1 MPRYRIKAYPESSRL
16 VALTFNAATAT
27 STTAQQSTT
36 LTVGGGVGQLPPGRW
51 RFAVVAENAN
61 SQVRCWAWSS
71 GVWMGWLEWD
81 WAEWAKTLATAT
93 DPL

>member
-1 MPRYRIKAYPESSRL
+1 MLRYRIKAYPESSRL

-61 SQVRCWAWSS
+61 SQVR
-71 GVWMGWLEWD
+71 
-81 WAEWAKTLATAT
+81 
-93 DPL
+93 